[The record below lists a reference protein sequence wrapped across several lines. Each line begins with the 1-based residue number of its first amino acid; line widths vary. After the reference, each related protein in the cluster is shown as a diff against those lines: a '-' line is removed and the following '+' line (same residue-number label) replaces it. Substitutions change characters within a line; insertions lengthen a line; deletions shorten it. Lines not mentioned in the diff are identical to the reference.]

1 MALLIRTSDA
11 AINDR
16 LPGLA
21 AEIAFWVLLSLPALF
36 LTTIAVAGVVG
47 AGEDGAWQTQLIERA
62 VEVSRVAL
70 TDQAINSVVQPVLQ
84 RLIEGGGFGIVSF
97 AFLAT
102 LWAASRAVKVVL
114 TTITIVYDRQGA
126 RRPWQDRL
134 LGFGITLGALLVGT
148 VILPLLIA
156 GPDFADRMEGWFETD
171 LDVLATLWRS
181 LYWPTVVIAATL
193 TIAALYHLGVPGRTT
208 WRRSLPGAVM
218 ATAVWLAGSS
228 GLRLYGA
235 WIAGT
240 GSVYGPLAGPIVGL
254 LWIWVTGFAV
264 LLGAELNAQIERLWP
279 AGALDAKGE
288 LLERAADDDLPIG
301 WNVSRPPRFLR
312 KRPGRGS

>member
-1 MALLIRTSDA
+1 MIRTADA
-11 AINDR
+11 AMSDR

-21 AEIAFWVLLSLPALF
+21 AEIAFWALLSLPALI
-36 LTTIAVAGVVG
+36 LTTIAVAGVIGGVG
-47 AGEDGAWQTQLIERA
+47 DADWQAQLVERV

-70 TDQAINSVVQPVLQ
+70 TEQAIDTAVEPVLQ
-84 RLIEGGGFGIVSF
+84 RLIEGGGVGVVSF

-102 LWAASRAVKVVL
+102 VWAASRAVKVVL
-114 TTITIVYDRQGA
+114 TTMTIVYDRPGH
-126 RRPWQDRL
+126 RSTWQDRL
-134 LGFGITLGALLVGT
+134 IGFAITFGALLAGI

-156 GPDFADRMEGWFETD
+156 GPDFADQLEDWFATD
-171 LDVLATLWRS
+171 LNVLAGLWRS
-181 LYWPTVVIAATL
+181 LYWPTVVIVATL

-208 WRRSLPGAVM
+208 WRRSLPGAVL
-218 ATAVWLAGSS
+218 ATAVWLAGSG
-228 GLRLYGA
+228 GLRLYGT

-240 GSVYGPLAGPIVGL
+240 DSVYGPLAGPIVAL

-279 AGALDAKGE
+279 ADAVDATGE

-301 WNVSRPPRFLR
+301 RGAAGPPSAVRER
-312 KRPGRGS
+312 RGRRS